1 MGPHGA
7 GLAPAGLVGPP
18 TKGTSVSCAA
28 VPLPTWLALPLVTEA
43 VKPRREWAA
52 PLHLGF
58 LPWPLSLHDQAWLL
72 TTT

>member
-18 TKGTSVSCAA
+18 PKGTSVSCAA

-43 VKPRREWAA
+43 ARPRREWAA
-52 PLHLGF
+52 LF
-58 LPWPLSLHDQAWLL
+58 
-72 TTT
+72 T